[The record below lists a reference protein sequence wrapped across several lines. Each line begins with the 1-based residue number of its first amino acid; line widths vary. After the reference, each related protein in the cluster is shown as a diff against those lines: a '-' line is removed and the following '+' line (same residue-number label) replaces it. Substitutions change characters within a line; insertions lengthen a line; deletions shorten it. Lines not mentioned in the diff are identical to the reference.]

1 MVCKVTVSPTALQEL
16 SDIVGYL
23 SEVSVPAAKTFMA
36 SFTEVL
42 DNIGSELV
50 EYRMARI
57 PKLASQGY
65 RTALFDRYVLLY
77 KKEDDVAYIAHVFH
91 QSRNYAK
98 LV

>member
-1 MVCKVTVSPTALQEL
+1 MACKVTVSPTALQEL

-36 SFTEVL
+36 SFIEML
-42 DNIGSELV
+42 DNIGSELI

-57 PKLASQGY
+57 PKLAAKGY
-65 RTALFDRYVLLY
+65 RIALFDHYVLLY
-77 KKEDDVAYIAHVFH
+77 KKEGDTAFIAHVFH

>member
-1 MVCKVTVSPTALQEL
+1 MACKVAASPTARQEL
-16 SDIVGYL
+16 SDMAGYL
-23 SEVSVPAAKTFMA
+23 SEVSLSATKTFMA

-50 EYRMARI
+50 EHRRTRI

-65 RTALFDRYVLLY
+65 RTALFDHYVLLY
-77 KKEDDVAYIAHVFH
+77 KKEGDTAFIAHVFH

-98 LV
+98 LI